1 MVVDNEFIK
10 AVSLIYDDYTEQI
23 IKRVNNSLPVV
34 NKLEEG
40 TNYTK
45 FKNLC
50 IFLQELNLLELN
62 QVKLYIRVQHET
74 VWKSSVYKR
83 WKNKALPV
91 NLFYNKKAID
101 RFTRF
106 IEDTQYKVGKHKLEE
121 YLDHYI
127 NLPLVPDENI
137 LSLNDDINLVVQ
149 NLKKIQKT
157 TSPLTT
163 EDLTS
168 VILSIEE
175 RKIPTINQ
183 NSVCPAYLYLNKNLN
198 TEDPRLSI
206 FKPKM
211 DKMNKALYNRGPAYI
226 EKLQL
231 KKEEIIKTIKLTT
244 QEKETILPYV

>member
-1 MVVDNEFIK
+1 MNNEFIK
-10 AVSLIYDDYTEQI
+10 SVSLIYDDYTEQI
-23 IKRVNNSLPVV
+23 IKRVNHSLPELI
-34 NKLEEG
+34 NIEKG

-50 IFLQELNLLELN
+50 IFLQKLNLLELN
-62 QVKLYIRVQHET
+62 QVRLYLRVQHET
-74 VWKSSVYKR
+74 VWKSPIYKK
-83 WKNKALPV
+83 WKNKPLPV
-91 NLFYNKKAID
+91 TLFYNKKSID

-106 IEDTQYKVGKHKLEE
+106 IEDLQYKVGKPKIEE

-137 LSLNDDINLVVQ
+137 LSLSDDINLVVQ
-149 NLKKIQKT
+149 NLKKVQKT

-168 VILSIEE
+168 IILSIEE

-198 TEDPRLSI
+198 IEDPRLSI
-206 FKPKM
+206 FKPKIE
-211 DKMNKALYNRGPAYI
+211 KMNKSLYSRGPAYI
-226 EKLQL
+226 ERLQL